1 MKRFLLLF
9 LVIILLV
16 SSAACQ
22 SNTLPPIDEL
32 EPMQPPERTEVA
44 YEFNA
49 KLYYIMKDSGELSHE
64 IHEVQIYN
72 DEPVLITIMNKLLEK
87 PKYDYHRNPIDSS
100 YKLADIEVSEGV
112 ANVFFEGDAFN
123 SNSYYDMKQYIETQA
138 VILATLE
145 PFGVNAVN
153 VYINGVAPSYK
164 SCPVGF
170 AVKPADTLSKHISD
184 TIDAYTDFSSLSE
197 ESPFTAN
204 CVIYVKDKSGYFLA
218 NKQHIVIKNEAS
230 NEELVRAILGRF
242 LKLYNGVVSPEF
254 TFTSIES
261 NRHLGK
267 YNISVTVEGNI
278 SDDSVLETLRAGIAL
293 TLTGYIPDL
302 HYVTVIY
309 ENSSVAIQRKDYAK
323 KIGGTVK
330 VYYPYLLQDV
340 LSVRNITISK
350 GLACCTIKEFIEIY
364 FASSVANC
372 SIFTGMKEEYILD
385 IYVNNGIAVLDLDKT
400 FYEGL
405 SKYIN
410 NENSIVDGNVSER
423 LIIYG
428 IVNSL
433 TEVYYIDS
441 VLFLCNGE
449 NIKTLKNV
457 YLGAP
462 LYKNI
467 GLIYGA

>member
-72 DEPVLITIMNKLLEK
+72 DEPFLITIMNKLLEK

-112 ANVFFEGDAFN
+112 ANVFFEGDTFN

-323 KIGGTVK
+323 IGGTEGLL
-330 VYYPYLLQDV
+330 PYLLQDV
-340 LSVRNITISK
+340 LSVVIS
-350 GLACCTIKEFIEIY
+350 L
-364 FASSVANC
+364 
-372 SIFTGMKEEYILD
+372 
-385 IYVNNGIAVLDLDKT
+385 
-400 FYEGL
+400 
-405 SKYIN
+405 
-410 NENSIVDGNVSER
+410 
-423 LIIYG
+423 
-428 IVNSL
+428 
-433 TEVYYIDS
+433 
-441 VLFLCNGE
+441 
-449 NIKTLKNV
+449 
-457 YLGAP
+457 
-462 LYKNI
+462 
-467 GLIYGA
+467 